1 MENAMTTVTLLKTF
15 DGVEANVTQ
24 TLTHKPAFVIGS
36 DSRSDLRLTLK
47 DIQPAH
53 AIITLRE
60 TGCVITPRTPAGEVR
75 LNGKVVRFASPLK
88 SGDTIQLGAASLTV
102 AQHETDLLPVGLP
115 APKQAVLPASFVTPT
130 ALSPVS
136 NPLSP
141 VFAPAAAMNLS
152 AQPRE
157 IYFPQSASAGGI
169 SMAAFFSGLVTLV
182 VVVFVIG
189 YGFLGS
195 SPVTAADITSQYAFN
210 DGHVT
215 VVMFEASWCTF
226 CKQQKPM
233 LNEIA
238 SDYRGKVYN
247 QYLDAEAPANIEMV
261 TAFNVSAYPVT
272 LIFNDQGQVTAK
284 FLGLTDARTIR
295 VAIDQ
300 ALRESGQQT

>member
-1 MENAMTTVTLLKTF
+1 MTTVTLLKTF

-36 DSRSDLRLTLK
+36 DSRSDLRLSLN

-53 AIITLRE
+53 AIISLRE
-60 TGCVITPRTPAGEVR
+60 TGCFITPRSPAADVR
-75 LNGKVVRFASPLK
+75 LNGKVVRFPTVLK
-88 SGDTIQLGAASLTV
+88 NGDTLQLGAARLTV
-102 AQHETDLLPVGLP
+102 TQHETDFLPVGLP
-115 APKQAVLPASFVTPT
+115 APKSAVLPAGFNT
-130 ALSPVS
+130 AAVLSS
-136 NPLSP
+136 TSNHNPLSP
-141 VFAPAAAMNLS
+141 AFAPAAVELS
-152 AQPRE
+152 TRPRE
-157 IYFPQSASAGGI
+157 IYFPQAASAGGV
-169 SMAAFFSGLVTLV
+169 SMAAFISGLLTLV
-182 VVVFVIG
+182 VVAFVIG

-195 SPVTAADITSQYAFN
+195 SPVTAADITSQYAFK

-226 CKQQKPM
+226 CKLQKPL
-233 LNEIA
+233 LNDIA

-247 QYLDAEAPANIEMV
+247 QYLDAEASANIEMV
-261 TAFNVSAYPVT
+261 TAFNVTAYPVT

-284 FLGLTDARTIR
+284 FLGFTDERTIR